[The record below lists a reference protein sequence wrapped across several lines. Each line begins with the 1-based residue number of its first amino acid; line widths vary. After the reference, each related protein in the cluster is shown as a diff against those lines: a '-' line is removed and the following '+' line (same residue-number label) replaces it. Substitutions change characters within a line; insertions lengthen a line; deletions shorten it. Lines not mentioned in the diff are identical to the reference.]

1 MVHRKSWP
9 PPPPRPAKPKRK
21 RKQRRGNNGNW
32 RMFFFLIKICNSF
45 SRGVCVYKGGIYL
58 PVFFSKF
65 CGESVSHCDPKKS
78 AQKQD
83 VWGVS
88 EGLGESHVVL
98 LGIWIFF
105 PQQCGS
111 FAFGW
116 VEAFLAEKVI
126 HSGKGAKGWFFQM
139 FWWFLLETEEKVK
152 KGKQKKGDHFKG
164 QPWDVARWDVD
175 LCLSWISWWE
185 RHAPSTASGW
195 NGRYILKNELEEIHQ
210 VREES

>member
-1 MVHRKSWP
+1 M
-9 PPPPRPAKPKRK
+9 
-21 RKQRRGNNGNW
+21 
-32 RMFFFLIKICNSF
+32 
-45 SRGVCVYKGGIYL
+45 
-58 PVFFSKF
+58 
-65 CGESVSHCDPKKS
+65 SHCDPKNS

-88 EGLGESHVVL
+88 EGLGEFHVVL
-98 LGIWIFF
+98 WGIWIFF

-195 NGRYILKNELEEIHQ
+195 NGRYWKMNWKRSTKS
-210 VREES
+210 VKKARFS